1 MLWKKVS
8 ETLIGVRVW
17 KGYDCLCDLFLN
29 FEETL
34 TSFKFKSLL
43 WILKFTYAENV
54 AKYLLPEVFTK
65 LVSLRIL
72 AAGKHL

>member
-1 MLWKKVS
+1 MLRKKVS

-43 WILKFTYAENV
+43 
-54 AKYLLPEVFTK
+54 
-65 LVSLRIL
+65 
-72 AAGKHL
+72 